1 MVIEKNVPELSC
13 TSGFEGMAAK
23 DWCLAMSFPFL
34 DAKRSAKVDN
44 WSKPDPGLHRS
55 ASEFHPKC
63 IFLPLMIH
71 NL

>member
-55 ASEFHPKC
+55 ASEFQPKC
-63 IFLPLMIH
+63 IFYL
-71 NL
+71 